1 MSCVLRG
8 VCRMGRRPIVA
19 LLAAAAGILAALALP
34 LGDGALA
41 AASDWVDS
49 GQTRVRLLSAGP
61 APDAEGRMRLGLEFD
76 LEPGWKIYWRS
87 PGDAG
92 VPPEPDWS
100 GSSNLRF
107 AELEW
112 PAPHRF
118 TLFGLQTFGYGDHV
132 VLPVSA
138 LAKQAGEP
146 VQLRTGLSYLACS
159 EICVPHQ
166 VELALDLPA
175 DGDGSEAAALI
186 DRFGDWVPAEGA
198 GHGLQLRSVATR
210 AGAEGPLLEVEV
222 ASLLPFEA
230 PDLLVEGNP
239 DWLFDVP
246 TVDLSDD
253 RRSAM
258 LRAPAFKAVDDA
270 APLQGSWL
278 TLTVVDWTDGRPRAL
293 ERSLEVTAQPQ
304 QFGRDNGDVLPA
316 PRPVS
321 AEPTG
326 LAVILGLALLG
337 GLILNLMPCV
347 LPVLSLKLLSV
358 VGHGGGEAGAVR
370 RGFLASAAGILF
382 SFLVLAG
389 ALIALK
395 AGGVAVG
402 WGIQFQQPLF
412 LVALVA
418 VLFLFAANLWG
429 LFEIGLPGFLADWL
443 SGGQAAGRAG
453 GLAGHFLTGAFAT
466 LLATPCSAPFLGTAV
481 GFALSRGPAEILLVF
496 CTLGLGLA
504 LPYLLVAL
512 APQLATHLPKP
523 GAWMITLKRV
533 LSLALAGTAV
543 WLLTVLGTQA
553 GWSAAVGVG
562 LLLALAVLAIA
573 VRGRIGRRPA
583 LAACVAVG
591 LAAFAVPVFLGTAD
605 RGVIER
611 DRGGVQWTRFDPDR
625 LDRLIADGRTVFV
638 DVTAD
643 WCLTCKVNKRLVLD
657 GGPVTMRLA
666 GPVVA
671 MQADWTSPD
680 PAITAFLNRFGRYGI
695 PFNVAF
701 GPGAPEG
708 VPLPELLTEQAVL
721 DAIDR
726 AEATG
731 PQTATPAVAT
741 TGD

>member
-1 MSCVLRG
+1 MNCVCHG
-8 VCRMGRRPIVA
+8 AGRHGGRPAASVVIATVS
-19 LLAAAAGILAALALP
+19 LLAGLLLLP
-34 LGDGALA
+34 ISGAMA
-41 AASDWVDS
+41 AASDWVES
-49 GQTRVRLLSAGP
+49 GETRVRLLSAGSV
-61 APDAEGRMRLGLEFD
+61 PDAEGRLRLGLEFD
-76 LEPGWKIYWRS
+76 LDPGWKIYWRS

-92 VPPEPDWS
+92 VPPQPDWT

-107 AELEW
+107 AEIEW

-132 VLPVSA
+132 VLPVTA
-138 LAKQAGEP
+138 QAKRPAAP
-146 VQLRTGLSYLACS
+146 VRLHTDLSYLACS

-166 VELALDLPA
+166 VTLALDLPA

-186 DRFGDWVPAEGA
+186 DRFGDWVPADGA
-198 GHGLQLRSVATR
+198 GHGLHLQSVVTR
-210 AGAEGPLLEVEV
+210 PGAEGPVLEVAV

-230 PDLLVEGNP
+230 PDLLVEGNA
-239 DWLFDVP
+239 DWLFDAP
-246 TVDLSDD
+246 SVDLSED
-253 RRSAM
+253 RRAAT
-258 LRAPAFKAVDDA
+258 LRAPAIKAVDDA

-293 ERSLEVTAQPQ
+293 ERSFEVSEVPM
-304 QFGRDNGDVLPA
+304 RLD
-316 PRPVS
+316 
-321 AEPTG
+321 PTG
-326 LAVILGLALLG
+326 TATPRAARPASGGEASLLVILGLALLG

-358 VGHGGGEAGAVR
+358 VGHGGGEVGAVR

-389 ALIALK
+389 ALIGLK

-412 LVALVA
+412 LVALIA
-418 VLFLFAANLWG
+418 VLYLFAANLWG
-429 LFEIGLPGFLADWL
+429 LFEIGLPGFLADRL
-443 SGGQAAGRAG
+443 SPGRAD
-453 GLAGHFLTGAFAT
+453 GLPGHFLTGAFAT

-481 GFALSRGPAEILLVF
+481 GFALSRGPVEILLVF
-496 CTLGLGLA
+496 CALGVGLA

-512 APQLATHLPKP
+512 APQLATRLPKP
-523 GAWMITLKRV
+523 GAWMVTLKRL

-543 WLLTVLGTQA
+543 WLLTVLGAQA
-553 GWSAAVGVG
+553 GWAAAAGVG
-562 LLLALAVLAIA
+562 LLLALAVLGIA
-573 VRGRIGRRPA
+573 VRDRIGRRPA
-583 LAACVAVG
+583 LAACVAAG
-591 LAAFAVPVFLGTAD
+591 LAAFTVPVMTGTAD
-605 RGVIER
+605 RGVTESA
-611 DRGGVQWTRFDPDR
+611 GGSIRWTRFDPVR
-625 LDRLIADGRTVFV
+625 LDALIADGRTVFV

-657 GGPVTMRLA
+657 GGPVTARLT

-726 AEATG
+726 AAATG
-731 PQTATPAVAT
+731 THAVSPAVAPTLAT
-741 TGD
+741 TEN